1 MTVYVDAFVRSKN
14 RRGDMFQVIELLDE
28 EGDDLTPYLEQPSK
42 LFTIGELTKVLEG
55 RFNMDVCIEVIDSHS
70 DILMTTIE

>member
-1 MTVYVDAFVRSKN
+1 MHSSGLRIAGAICSRF
-14 RRGDMFQVIELLDE
+14 IELLDE

-42 LFTIGELTKVLEG
+42 LFTIGELTKVLER
-55 RFNMDVCIEVIDSHS
+55 RFNMEVCIEVIDSHS